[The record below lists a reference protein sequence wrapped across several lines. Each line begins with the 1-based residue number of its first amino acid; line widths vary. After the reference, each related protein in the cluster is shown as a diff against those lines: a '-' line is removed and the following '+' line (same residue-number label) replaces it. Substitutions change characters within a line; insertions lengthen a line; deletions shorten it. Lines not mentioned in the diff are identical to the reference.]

1 MFASLVSVGSSVFCL
16 SLSNSASRRTVLYL
30 DHNATTPCD
39 PEVVAAMAPY
49 WSEVFA
55 NPSQRG
61 HRPGLAAAVAVDQAR
76 QTVADALGVTPSQV
90 IFTSGATE
98 ADNLAI
104 KGLCE
109 QRLGQGRHLVTV
121 ATEHAAV
128 LEPCR
133 YLERLGFALTVLPV
147 RADGRLELAALA
159 AALRP
164 DTVLVSVM
172 AANNEIGVLQDVEAV
187 AALCRQRGIAYHCD
201 AAQACGHVPLDP
213 TGWGVD
219 LLSLSGHKFYG
230 PKGVGALLVRP
241 GLALAPQLHGGG
253 QEGGYRSGSL
263 SPPLIVGLARAL
275 TLALRD
281 QRSRGQRLRALR
293 EELWSGLNG
302 LRLLP
307 GVELLR
313 NGCPAHS
320 LPHTLNVTVRGV
332 DGARLHGR
340 LRRRV
345 ALSSGSSCSSASGK
359 PSHVLRALGRSSAE
373 AGASLRF
380 GLGRGV
386 TAADVDRTVAAVQD
400 ALPPAATVS

>member
-1 MFASLVSVGSSVFCL
+1 MLPYCEGCSVFYP
-16 SLSNSASRRTVLYL
+16 SLADSASSRTIPYL

-39 PEVVAAMAPY
+39 PAVVEAMAPY
-49 WSEVFA
+49 WSDVFA

-61 HRPGLAAAVAVDQAR
+61 HRPGLTAAVAVDQAR

-90 IFTSGATE
+90 VFTSGATE
-98 ADNLAI
+98 ANNLAI
-104 KGLCE
+104 KGICE

-121 ATEHAAV
+121 ATEHGAV

-147 RADGRLELAALA
+147 QPDGRLDLGTLA

-172 AANNEIGVLQDVEAV
+172 AANNETGVLQDVEAV

-201 AAQACGHVPLDP
+201 AAQACGHVPLDV

-230 PKGVGALLVRP
+230 PKGVGALLVHP

-263 SPPLIVGLARAL
+263 SPPLIVGLAKAL
-275 TLALRD
+275 VLALQD
-281 QRSRGQRLRALR
+281 QQARGRRLRDLR
-293 EELWSGLNG
+293 EELWHGLKG
-302 LRLLP
+302 LKLPP
-307 GVELLR
+307 GVALLR
-313 NGCPAHS
+313 NGCPGHS
-320 LPHTLNVTVRGV
+320 LPHTLNVTVGGV
-332 DGARLHGR
+332 DGGRLHGR

-359 PSHVLRALGRSSAE
+359 PSHVLRALGHSSAE
-373 AGASLRF
+373 AAASLRF
-380 GLGRGV
+380 GLGRGTTV
-386 TAADVDRTVAAVQD
+386 ADVDQAVAAVQE
-400 ALPPAATVS
+400 ALPLASYR

>member
-1 MFASLVSVGSSVFCL
+1 MLCPSLAD
-16 SLSNSASRRTVLYL
+16 SASRQTVPYL

-39 PEVVAAMAPY
+39 PAVVEAMAPY
-49 WSEVFA
+49 WSQQFA

-76 QTVADALGVTPSQV
+76 QTVATAVGVAPSQV
-90 IFTSGATE
+90 VFTSGATE
-98 ADNLAI
+98 ANNLAI

-109 QRLGQGRHLVTV
+109 QRLDHGRHLVTV

-133 YLERLGFALTVLPV
+133 YLERLGWSLTVLPV
-147 RADGRLELAALA
+147 RPDGRLELSVLA

-172 AANNEIGVLQDVEAV
+172 AANNETGVLQDVKAV
-187 AALCRQRGIAYHCD
+187 AALCRQRAIAYHCD

-213 TGWGVD
+213 AGWGVD

-230 PKGVGALLVRP
+230 PKGVGALVVRP
-241 GLALAPQLHGGG
+241 GLVLAPQLHGGG

-263 SPPLIVGLARAL
+263 SPPLVVGLAKAL
-275 TLALRD
+275 TLAVQDR
-281 QRSRGQRLRALR
+281 QERGQRLRVLR
-293 EELWSGLNG
+293 ERLWRGLNG
-302 LRLLP
+302 LQWPP

-313 NGCPAHS
+313 NGCPTHS
-320 LPHTLNVTVRGV
+320 LPHTLNVTLRGV
-332 DGARLHGR
+332 DGARLHSQ

-373 AGASLRF
+373 AAASLRF
-380 GLGRGV
+380 GLGRGT
-386 TAADVDRTVAAVQD
+386 TAADTDQALAAVQD
-400 ALPPAATVS
+400 ALVSAACR

>member
-1 MFASLVSVGSSVFCL
+1 MPQ
-16 SLSNSASRRTVLYL
+16 TIPYL

-39 PEVVAAMAPY
+39 PAVVAAMAPY
-49 WSEVFA
+49 WSQQFA

-76 QTVADALGVTPSQV
+76 QTVATVLGVAPSQV

-98 ADNLAI
+98 ANNLAI

-133 YLERLGFALTVLPV
+133 YLERLGFALTVVPV
-147 RADGRLELAALA
+147 QPDGRLEPEALA

-172 AANNEIGVLQDVEAV
+172 AANNEIGVLQDVAAI

-213 TGWGVD
+213 MGWGVD

-230 PKGVGALLVRP
+230 PKGVGALVVRP
-241 GLALAPQLHGGG
+241 GLGLAPQLHGGG

-263 SPPLIVGLARAL
+263 SPPLIVGLAKAL
-275 TLALRD
+275 TLALQD
-281 QRSRGQRLRALR
+281 QRSRGQRLQALR
-293 EELWSGLNG
+293 ERLWQGLNG
-302 LRLLP
+302 LKFP
-307 GVELLR
+307 AGVELLR
-313 NGCPAHS
+313 NGCPTHS
-320 LPHTLNVTVRGV
+320 LPHTLNVTVDGV
-332 DGARLHGR
+332 DGARLHSQ

-359 PSHVLRALGRSSAE
+359 PSHVLCALGRSPAE
-373 AGASLRF
+373 ARASLRF
-380 GLGRGV
+380 GLGRG
-386 TAADVDRTVAAVQD
+386 TTEADVDQALAAVQE
-400 ALPPAATVS
+400 ALPLAAYG

>member
-1 MFASLVSVGSSVFCL
+1 MAASAPRQPVP
-16 SLSNSASRRTVLYL
+16 YL

-39 PEVVAAMAPY
+39 PQVVAAMAPY
-49 WSEVFA
+49 WSQQFA

-76 QTVADALGVTPSQV
+76 QTVADVLGVTPSQV

-98 ADNLAI
+98 ANNLAI

-133 YLERLGFALTVLPV
+133 YLERLGFTLTVLPV
-147 RADGRLELAALA
+147 RPDGRLELATLA
-159 AALRP
+159 EALRP

-172 AANNEIGVLQDVEAV
+172 AANNEIGVLQDV
-187 AALCRQRGIAYHCD
+187 AAIAPLCRQRGIAYHCD

-230 PKGVGALLVRP
+230 PKGVGALVVRP

-263 SPPLIVGLARAL
+263 SPPLIVGLAKAL
-275 TLALRD
+275 TLALEDR
-281 QRSRGQRLRALR
+281 QERGHRLRVLR
-293 EELWSGLNG
+293 ERLWQGLNG
-302 LRLLP
+302 LKLP
-307 GVELLR
+307 IGVELLR
-313 NGCPAHS
+313 NGCPTHS
-320 LPHTLNVTVRGV
+320 LPHTLNVTVGGV
-332 DGARLHGR
+332 DGGRLHGR

-359 PSHVLRALGRSSAE
+359 PSHVLRALGRSPAE
-373 AGASLRF
+373 AAASLRF
-380 GLGRGV
+380 GLGRGA
-386 TAADVDRTVAAVQD
+386 TAADVDQALAAVQE
-400 ALPPAATVS
+400 ALPLARVP

>member
-1 MFASLVSVGSSVFCL
+1 
-16 SLSNSASRRTVLYL
+16 
-30 DHNATTPCD
+30 
-39 PEVVAAMAPY
+39 MAPY
-49 WSEVFA
+49 WSQQFA

-76 QTVADALGVTPSQV
+76 QTVADVLGVTPSQV

-98 ADNLAI
+98 ANNLAI

-133 YLERLGFALTVLPV
+133 YLERLGFTLTVLPV
-147 RADGRLELAALA
+147 RPDGRLELATLA
-159 AALRP
+159 EALRP

-172 AANNEIGVLQDVEAV
+172 AANNEIGVLQDV
-187 AALCRQRGIAYHCD
+187 AAIAPLCRQRGIAYHCD

-230 PKGVGALLVRP
+230 PKGVGALVVRP

-263 SPPLIVGLARAL
+263 SPPLIVGLAKAL
-275 TLALRD
+275 TLALEDR
-281 QRSRGQRLRALR
+281 QERGHRLRVLR
-293 EELWSGLNG
+293 ERLWQGLNG
-302 LRLLP
+302 LKLP
-307 GVELLR
+307 IGVELLR
-313 NGCPAHS
+313 NGCPTHS
-320 LPHTLNVTVRGV
+320 LPHTLNVTVGGV
-332 DGARLHGR
+332 DGGRLHGR

-359 PSHVLRALGRSSAE
+359 PSHVLRALGRSPAE
-373 AGASLRF
+373 AAASLRF
-380 GLGRGV
+380 GLGRGA
-386 TAADVDRTVAAVQD
+386 TAADVDQALAAVQE
-400 ALPPAATVS
+400 ALPLARVP

>member
-1 MFASLVSVGSSVFCL
+1 MPQPVP
-16 SLSNSASRRTVLYL
+16 YL

-39 PEVVAAMAPY
+39 PQVVAAMAPY
-49 WSEVFA
+49 WSQQFA

-61 HRPGLAAAVAVDQAR
+61 HRPGLTAAVAVDQAR

-98 ADNLAI
+98 ANNLAI

-133 YLERLGFALTVLPV
+133 YLERLGFTLTVLPV
-147 RADGRLELAALA
+147 RPDGRLELATLA
-159 AALRP
+159 EALRP

-172 AANNEIGVLQDVEAV
+172 AANNEIGVLQDV
-187 AALCRQRGIAYHCD
+187 AAIAPLCRQRGIAYHCD

-213 TGWGVD
+213 TGWDVD

-230 PKGVGALLVRP
+230 PKGVGALVVRP

-263 SPPLIVGLARAL
+263 SPPLIVGLAKAL
-275 TLALRD
+275 TLALEDR
-281 QRSRGQRLRALR
+281 QERGHRLRV
-293 EELWSGLNG
+293 LWERLWQGLNG
-302 LRLLP
+302 LKLP
-307 GVELLR
+307 IGVELLR
-313 NGCPAHS
+313 NGCPTHS
-320 LPHTLNVTVRGV
+320 LPHTLNVTVGGV
-332 DGARLHGR
+332 DGGRLHGR

-359 PSHVLRALGRSSAE
+359 PSHVLSALGRSPAE
-373 AGASLRF
+373 AAASLRF
-380 GLGRGV
+380 GLGRGA
-386 TAADVDRTVAAVQD
+386 TAADVDQALAAVQE
-400 ALPPAATVS
+400 ALPLARVP

>member
-1 MFASLVSVGSSVFCL
+1 
-16 SLSNSASRRTVLYL
+16 
-30 DHNATTPCD
+30 
-39 PEVVAAMAPY
+39 MAPY
-49 WSEVFA
+49 WSQQFA

-98 ADNLAI
+98 ANNLAI

-133 YLERLGFALTVLPV
+133 YLERLGFTLTVLPV
-147 RADGRLELAALA
+147 QSDGRLAVDTLA

-172 AANNEIGVLQDVEAV
+172 AANNEIGVLQDVAAI

-201 AAQACGHVPLDP
+201 AAQACGHMPLDP
-213 TGWGVD
+213 TGWDVD

-230 PKGVGALLVRP
+230 PKGVGALVVRP

-263 SPPLIVGLARAL
+263 SPPLIVGLAKAL
-275 TLALRD
+275 TLALQD
-281 QRSRGQRLRALR
+281 QRARGQRLQALR
-293 EELWSGLNG
+293 GRLWQGLNG
-302 LRLLP
+302 LKFP
-307 GVELLR
+307 AGVELLR
-313 NGCPAHS
+313 NGCPTHS
-320 LPHTLNVTVRGV
+320 LPHTLNVTVGGV
-332 DGARLHGR
+332 NGARLHGD

-359 PSHVLRALGRSSAE
+359 PSHVLRALGRSPAE
-373 AGASLRF
+373 ASASLRF
-380 GLGRGV
+380 GLGRGT
-386 TAADVDRTVAAVQD
+386 TAADVDQAVAAVQE
-400 ALPPAATVS
+400 ALPLARLP

>member
-1 MFASLVSVGSSVFCL
+1 MHQ
-16 SLSNSASRRTVLYL
+16 TIPYL

-39 PEVVAAMAPY
+39 PAVVEAMAPY
-49 WSEVFA
+49 WSQVFA

-76 QTVADALGVTPSQV
+76 QTVAAALGVAPSQV

-98 ADNLAI
+98 ANNLAI

-109 QRLGQGRHLVTV
+109 QRLGHGRHLVTV

-133 YLERLGFALTVLPV
+133 YLERLGFTLTVLPV
-147 RADGRLELAALA
+147 RPDGLLALDAVAKALQ
-159 AALRP
+159 P

-172 AANNEIGVLQDVEAV
+172 AANNETGVLQDVEAI
-187 AALCRQRGIAYHCD
+187 AALCRQRRIAYHCD

-213 TGWGVD
+213 LGWGVD

-230 PKGVGALLVRP
+230 PKGVGALVTRP
-241 GLALAPQLHGGG
+241 GLVLAPQLHGGG
-253 QEGGYRSGSL
+253 QEGGHRSGSL
-263 SPPLIVGLARAL
+263 SPPLIVGLAKAL
-275 TLALRD
+275 TLALED
-281 QRSRGQRLRALR
+281 QHQRAQRLRALR
-293 EELWSGLNG
+293 ERLWHGLNG
-302 LRLLP
+302 LQCP
-307 GVELLR
+307 AGVELLR

-320 LPHTLNVTVRGV
+320 LPHTLNVTVGGV
-332 DGARLHGR
+332 DGARLHGQ

-345 ALSSGSSCSSASGK
+345 ALSSGSSCSSASGR

-373 AGASLRF
+373 AAASLRF
-380 GLGRGV
+380 GLGRGT
-386 TAADVDRTVAAVQD
+386 TAADIDQALAAVQE
-400 ALPPAATVS
+400 ALPLASYG

>member
-1 MFASLVSVGSSVFCL
+1 M
-16 SLSNSASRRTVLYL
+16 NSASRQSVPYL

-39 PEVVAAMAPY
+39 PAVVEAMAPY
-49 WSEVFA
+49 WSGQFA

-76 QTVADALGVTPSQV
+76 QMVADGLGVVPSRV

-98 ADNLAI
+98 ANNLAI

-109 QRLGQGRHLVTV
+109 QRLAHGRHLVTV
-121 ATEHAAV
+121 ATEHGAV

-133 YLERLGFALTVLPV
+133 YLERLGFGLTVLPV
-147 RADGRLELAALA
+147 QPDGRLALNTLA

-172 AANNEIGVLQDVEAV
+172 AANNEIGVLQDVEAI

-213 TGWGVD
+213 AGWGVD

-230 PKGVGALLVRP
+230 PKGVGALVVRP
-241 GLALAPQLHGGG
+241 GVALAPQLHGGG

-263 SPPLIVGLARAL
+263 STPLVVGLAKAL
-275 TLALRD
+275 TLALQD
-281 QRSRGQRLRALR
+281 QQERGQRLRNLR
-293 EELWSGLNG
+293 ERLWLGLKG
-302 LRLLP
+302 LECPPR
-307 GVELLR
+307 VELLR
-313 NGCPAHS
+313 NGCPAPS

-332 DGARLHGR
+332 DGARLHGQ

-345 ALSSGSSCSSASGK
+345 ALSSGSSCSSATGK
-359 PSHVLRALGRSSAE
+359 PSHVLRALGRTSAE
-373 AGASLRF
+373 AAASLRF
-380 GLGRGV
+380 GLGRGTTV
-386 TAADVDRTVAAVQD
+386 ADIDQALAAVQE
-400 ALPPAATVS
+400 ALAIASY

>member
-1 MFASLVSVGSSVFCL
+1 MPPLAD
-16 SLSNSASRRTVLYL
+16 SASRQTIPYL
-30 DHNATTPCD
+30 DHNATTACD
-39 PEVVAAMAPY
+39 PAVVAAMAPY
-49 WSEVFA
+49 WSREFA

-98 ADNLAI
+98 ANNLAI

-109 QRLGQGRHLVTV
+109 QRLDQGRHLVTV
-121 ATEHAAV
+121 ATEHTAV

-147 RADGRLELAALA
+147 GPDGRLELEAVVAALQA
-159 AALRP
+159 

-172 AANNEIGVLQDVEAV
+172 AANNEIGVLQNVEAI
-187 AALCRQRGIAYHCD
+187 AALCRQQGIAYHCD

-213 TGWGVD
+213 MGWGVD

-230 PKGVGALLVRP
+230 PKGVGALVVGP

-253 QEGGYRSGSL
+253 HEGGYRSGSL
-263 SPPLIVGLARAL
+263 SPPLIVGLAKAL
-275 TLALRD
+275 TMALQDRQ
-281 QRSRGQRLRALR
+281 QRGRRLRTLR
-293 EELWSGLNG
+293 ERLWQGLNG
-302 LRLLP
+302 LQCP
-307 GVELLR
+307 AGVELLR
-313 NGCPAHS
+313 NGCPTHC

-332 DGARLHGR
+332 DGGRLHGW

-359 PSHVLRALGRSSAE
+359 PSHVLRALGRSSTE
-373 AGASLRF
+373 AAASLRF
-380 GLGRGV
+380 GLGRGT
-386 TAADVDRTVAAVQD
+386 TAADVDQAVAAVQE
-400 ALPPAATVS
+400 ALPLASYR

>member
-1 MFASLVSVGSSVFCL
+1 MLSYCASCSVFCPFL
-16 SLSNSASRRTVLYL
+16 ADSASRQTIPYL

-39 PEVVAAMAPY
+39 PAVVEAMAPY

-76 QTVADALGVTPSQV
+76 QTVADALGVPPSQV

-98 ADNLAI
+98 ANNLAM

-109 QRLGQGRHLVTV
+109 QRLGHGRHLVTV

-133 YLERLGFALTVLPV
+133 YLERLGFTLTVLPV
-147 RADGRLELAALA
+147 QPDGRLELAALT
-159 AALRP
+159 AALQP

-172 AANNEIGVLQDVEAV
+172 AANNEIGVLQDVEAI
-187 AALCRQRGIAYHCD
+187 AALCRQRRIAYHCD
-201 AAQACGHVPLDP
+201 AAQACGHVPMNP
-213 TGWGVD
+213 MGWGVD

-230 PKGVGALLVRP
+230 PKGVGALVVRP

-263 SPPLIVGLARAL
+263 SPPLIVGLAKAL
-275 TLALRD
+275 TLALQD
-281 QRSRGQRLRALR
+281 QQERGHRLQALR
-293 EELWSGLNG
+293 EELWHGLNG
-302 LRLLP
+302 LKLPP

-313 NGCPAHS
+313 NGCPTHS

-332 DGARLHGR
+332 DGGRLHGR

-359 PSHVLRALGRSSAE
+359 PSHVLRALGRSSTE
-373 AGASLRF
+373 AAASLRF
-380 GLGRGV
+380 GLGRG
-386 TAADVDRTVAAVQD
+386 TRAADVDQAVAAVQE
-400 ALPPAATVS
+400 ALPLASYR

>member
-1 MFASLVSVGSSVFCL
+1 MPQ
-16 SLSNSASRRTVLYL
+16 TIPYL

-39 PEVVAAMAPY
+39 PQVVAAMAPY
-49 WSEVFA
+49 WSQQFA

-61 HRPGLAAAVAVDQAR
+61 HRPGLAAAVAVDHAR

-98 ADNLAI
+98 ANNLAI
-104 KGLCE
+104 KGICE
-109 QRLGQGRHLVTV
+109 QRLPQGRHLVTV

-133 YLERLGFALTVLPV
+133 YLERLGFTLTVLPV
-147 RADGRLELAALA
+147 QPDGRLALDALA

-172 AANNEIGVLQDVEAV
+172 AANNEIGTLQDTAAI

-230 PKGVGALLVRP
+230 PKGVGALVARP

-263 SPPLIVGLARAL
+263 SPPLIVGLAKA
-275 TLALRD
+275 LALALED
-281 QRSRGQRLRALR
+281 QQSRGQRLRVLR
-293 EELWSGLNG
+293 EKLWQGLNG
-302 LRLLP
+302 LKLP
-307 GVELLR
+307 AGVELLR
-313 NGCPAHS
+313 NGCPTHS
-320 LPHTLNVTVRGV
+320 LPHTLNVTVAGV
-332 DGARLHGR
+332 DGARLHSR

-359 PSHVLRALGRSSAE
+359 PSHVLRALGRSPAE
-373 AGASLRF
+373 AAASLRF
-380 GLGRGV
+380 GLGRGA
-386 TAADVDRTVAAVQD
+386 TAADIDQALAAVQE
-400 ALPPAATVS
+400 ALPLAGVP

>member
-1 MFASLVSVGSSVFCL
+1 MAASAPRQPVP
-16 SLSNSASRRTVLYL
+16 YL

-39 PEVVAAMAPY
+39 PQVVAAMAPY
-49 WSEVFA
+49 WSQQFA

-98 ADNLAI
+98 ANNLAI

-133 YLERLGFALTVLPV
+133 YLERLGFTLTVLPV
-147 RADGRLELAALA
+147 RPDGRLELATLA
-159 AALRP
+159 EALRP

-172 AANNEIGVLQDVEAV
+172 AANNEIGVLQDV
-187 AALCRQRGIAYHCD
+187 AAIAPLCRQRGIAYHCD

-230 PKGVGALLVRP
+230 PKGVGALVVRP

-263 SPPLIVGLARAL
+263 SPPLIVGLAKAL
-275 TLALRD
+275 TLALEDR
-281 QRSRGQRLRALR
+281 QERGHRLRVLR
-293 EELWSGLNG
+293 ERLWQGLNG
-302 LRLLP
+302 LKLP
-307 GVELLR
+307 IGVELLR
-313 NGCPAHS
+313 NGCPTHS
-320 LPHTLNVTVRGV
+320 LPHTLNVTVGGV
-332 DGARLHGR
+332 DGGRLHGR

-359 PSHVLRALGRSSAE
+359 PSHVLRALGRSPAE
-373 AGASLRF
+373 AAASLRF
-380 GLGRGV
+380 GLGRGA
-386 TAADVDRTVAAVQD
+386 TAADVDHALAAVQE
-400 ALPPAATVS
+400 ALPLARVP

>member
-1 MFASLVSVGSSVFCL
+1 MPPYCASCSVFCP
-16 SLSNSASRRTVLYL
+16 SLADSASRQTIPYL

-39 PEVVAAMAPY
+39 PAVVETMAPY

-61 HRPGLAAAVAVDQAR
+61 HRPGLVAAVAVDQAR
-76 QTVADALGVTPSQV
+76 QSVADALGVAPSQV
-90 IFTSGATE
+90 VFTSGATE
-98 ADNLAI
+98 ANNLAI

-121 ATEHAAV
+121 ATEHRAV

-147 RADGRLELAALA
+147 QPDGRLELASLA

-172 AANNEIGVLQDVEAV
+172 AANNEIGVLQDVDAI
-187 AALCRQRGIAYHCD
+187 AALCREREIAYHCD
-201 AAQACGHVPLDP
+201 AAQACGHVPLDM

-230 PKGVGALLVRP
+230 PKGVGALVVRP

-253 QEGGYRSGSL
+253 QEEGYRSGSL
-263 SPPLIVGLARAL
+263 SPPLIVGLAKAL
-275 TLALRD
+275 TLALQD
-281 QRSRGQRLRALR
+281 QQSRGQRLQGLR
-293 EELWSGLNG
+293 ERLWHGLQDLEL
-302 LRLLP
+302 P
-307 GVELLR
+307 AGVEVLR
-313 NGCPAHS
+313 NGCPTHS
-320 LPHTLNVTVRGV
+320 LPHTLNVTMRGV
-332 DGARLHGR
+332 DGARLHGQ

-359 PSHVLRALGRSSAE
+359 PSHVLQALGRSSAE
-373 AGASLRF
+373 AAASLRF
-380 GLGRGV
+380 GLGRST
-386 TAADVDRTVAAVQD
+386 TAADVDEAVAAVQE
-400 ALPPAATVS
+400 ALPLAAY

>member
-1 MFASLVSVGSSVFCL
+1 MAASAPRQPGP
-16 SLSNSASRRTVLYL
+16 YL

-39 PEVVAAMAPY
+39 PQVVAAMAPY
-49 WSEVFA
+49 WSQQFA

-61 HRPGLAAAVAVDQAR
+61 HRPGLTAAVAVDQAR

-98 ADNLAI
+98 ANNLAI

-133 YLERLGFALTVLPV
+133 YLERLGFTLTVLPV
-147 RADGRLELAALA
+147 RPDGRLELATLA
-159 AALRP
+159 EALRP

-172 AANNEIGVLQDVEAV
+172 AANNEIGVLQDV
-187 AALCRQRGIAYHCD
+187 AAIAPLCRQRGIAYHCD

-230 PKGVGALLVRP
+230 PKGVGALVVRP

-253 QEGGYRSGSL
+253 QERGYRSGSL
-263 SPPLIVGLARAL
+263 SPPLIVGLAKAL
-275 TLALRD
+275 TLALEDR
-281 QRSRGQRLRALR
+281 QERGHRLRVLR
-293 EELWSGLNG
+293 ERLWQGLNG
-302 LRLLP
+302 LKLP
-307 GVELLR
+307 IGVELLR
-313 NGCPAHS
+313 NGCPTHS
-320 LPHTLNVTVRGV
+320 LPHTLNVTVGGV
-332 DGARLHGR
+332 DGGRLHGR

-359 PSHVLRALGRSSAE
+359 PSHVLRALGRSPAE
-373 AGASLRF
+373 AAASLRF
-380 GLGRGV
+380 GLGRGA
-386 TAADVDRTVAAVQD
+386 TAADVDQALAAVQE
-400 ALPPAATVS
+400 ALPLARVP

>member
-1 MFASLVSVGSSVFCL
+1 
-16 SLSNSASRRTVLYL
+16 
-30 DHNATTPCD
+30 
-39 PEVVAAMAPY
+39 MAPY
-49 WSEVFA
+49 WSQQFA

-76 QTVADALGVTPSQV
+76 QTVADALGVIPSQV

-98 ADNLAI
+98 ANNLAI

-121 ATEHAAV
+121 ATEHGAV

-133 YLERLGFALTVLPV
+133 YLERLGFTLTVLPV
-147 RADGRLELAALA
+147 QSDGRLAVDTLAV
-159 AALRP
+159 ALRP

-172 AANNEIGVLQDVEAV
+172 AANNETGVLQDVAAI
-187 AALCRQRGIAYHCD
+187 AALCRKRGIAYHCD

-213 TGWGVD
+213 TGWDVD

-230 PKGVGALLVRP
+230 PKGVGALVVRP

-263 SPPLIVGLARAL
+263 SSPLIAGMAKAL
-275 TLALRD
+275 TLALDDR
-281 QRSRGQRLRALR
+281 QERGRRLRVLR
-293 EELWSGLNG
+293 ERLWQGLNG
-302 LRLLP
+302 LKLP
-307 GVELLR
+307 VGVKLLR
-313 NGCPAHS
+313 NGCSNHS

-332 DGARLHGR
+332 DGGRLHGQ

-359 PSHVLRALGRSSAE
+359 PSHVLRALGRSPAE
-373 AGASLRF
+373 AAASLRF
-380 GLGRGV
+380 GLGRGT
-386 TAADVDRTVAAVQD
+386 TAADIDQALAAVQE
-400 ALPPAATVS
+400 ALPLAACGSLPSGI

>member
-1 MFASLVSVGSSVFCL
+1 MPQIVP
-16 SLSNSASRRTVLYL
+16 YL

-39 PEVVAAMAPY
+39 PAVVDAMAPY
-49 WSEVFA
+49 WSEAFA

-76 QTVADALGVTPSQV
+76 QTVAAACGVAPSRV

-98 ADNLAI
+98 ANNLAI

-121 ATEHAAV
+121 ATEHVAV

-133 YLERLGFALTVLPV
+133 YLERSGFTLTVLPV
-147 RADGRLELAALA
+147 RPDGRLELEALTAALQ
-159 AALRP
+159 P

-172 AANNEIGVLQDVEAV
+172 AANNETGVLQDVEAV
-187 AALCRQRGIAYHCD
+187 ADLCRQRGIAYHCD
-201 AAQACGHVPLDP
+201 AAQACGHVPMDP
-213 TGWGVD
+213 MGWGVD

-230 PKGVGALLVRP
+230 PKGIGALVVRP

-263 SPPLIVGLARAL
+263 SPPLIVGLAKAL
-275 TLALRD
+275 TLALQD
-281 QRSRGQRLRALR
+281 QQERGQRLRALR
-293 EELWSGLNG
+293 EGLWHGLNG
-302 LRLLP
+302 LKLPP

-313 NGCPAHS
+313 NGCPAHG

-332 DGARLHGR
+332 DGARLHGQ

-373 AGASLRF
+373 SAASLRF
-380 GLGRGV
+380 GLGRGT
-386 TAADVDRTVAAVQD
+386 TAADVDQAVAAVRD
-400 ALPPAATVS
+400 ALALAAYR